1 MLSVEEDYDY
11 GGYGDC
17 GGTPYVD
24 DAALEMLEYEEN
36 IKELRRTNK
45 IQRAS
50 HLAYSADFML
60 KEVLDDCPLCGLVGN
75 AVWQLSHSP

>member
-36 IKELRRTNK
+36 IKEL
-45 IQRAS
+45 
-50 HLAYSADFML
+50 
-60 KEVLDDCPLCGLVGN
+60 
-75 AVWQLSHSP
+75 